1 MSHRKL
7 SVVALC
13 ILLCSATLAV
23 GQSWPVQAQ
32 PTNFG
37 YAVIG
42 NSNASTFGGIFASNF
57 TSPANI
63 GEITEIQ
70 AYLATGGT
78 QAKVVIYA
86 DNNGQPVGLLAES
99 ALVTVEGTS
108 GKWVTFP
115 VSHVGSPN
123 AVYWLGI
130 VIENAATYYYSTSA
144 AEQAIYQAPLSDTL
158 NPFPSGS
165 NVTKGIQ
172 LSIVATYT
180 PTANPPTDQ
189 TPTLASH
196 LIWVVIAGVIVAA
209 AVGVL
214 MVVRSRK
221 KNKT

>member
-1 MSHRKL
+1 MSRRKL
-7 SVVALC
+7 PLITLC
-13 ILLCSATLAV
+13 LLLCSATFAL
-23 GQSWPVQAQ
+23 GLPVQAQ

-42 NSNASTFGGIFASNF
+42 NSNASTFGGVFVSNF

-78 QAKVVIYA
+78 SAKAVIYA
-86 DNNGQPVGLLAES
+86 DSNGQPSNLLAES
-99 ALVTVEGTS
+99 ASVSIEGTS

-115 VSHVGSPN
+115 VSYTGAANV
-123 AVYWLGI
+123 VYWLGV
-130 VIENAATYYYSTSA
+130 VIENAGTYYYNTLA
-144 AEQAIYQAPLSDTL
+144 TEQAIYEANLTDAL
-158 NPFPSGS
+158 DPFPVGS

-180 PTANPPTDQ
+180 PTANPPADQ

-196 LIWVVIAGVIVAA
+196 LIWVVIVGVIVAA
-209 AVGVL
+209 TVAVL
-214 MVVRSRK
+214 MVVRSK
-221 KNKT
+221 KNNKT